1 MTEVTDHTDKEEDDD
16 DDDDDKYDGTG
27 ARPLSWDS
35 GLLRCRIHKHSVQVR
50 PPALNSKLLS
60 EDNV

>member
-1 MTEVTDHTDKEEDDD
+1 MTEVTDHTDKEED

-35 GLLRCRIHKHSVQVR
+35 GLLCCWIHKHSVQVR
-50 PPALNSKLLS
+50 PPALTSKLLS